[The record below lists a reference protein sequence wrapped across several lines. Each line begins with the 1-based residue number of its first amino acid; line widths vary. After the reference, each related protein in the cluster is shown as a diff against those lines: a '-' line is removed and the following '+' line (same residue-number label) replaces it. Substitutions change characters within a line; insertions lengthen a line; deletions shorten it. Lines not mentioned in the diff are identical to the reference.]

1 MVPGR
6 WRAIMKRIGVMILSV
21 MMIFLIACGSTS
33 VEASDKAISAGKA
46 AISIGNDYIGHKIT
60 ADEAQKKLEDLEDQM
75 KYAKKETKAGGSP
88 SVDMVIYGDIL
99 LMDGRIM
106 TDATENGTNEN
117 YEKIK
122 NDIKKIGEDI
132 KK

>member
-1 MVPGR
+1 
-6 WRAIMKRIGVMILSV
+6 MKRIGVMILSV